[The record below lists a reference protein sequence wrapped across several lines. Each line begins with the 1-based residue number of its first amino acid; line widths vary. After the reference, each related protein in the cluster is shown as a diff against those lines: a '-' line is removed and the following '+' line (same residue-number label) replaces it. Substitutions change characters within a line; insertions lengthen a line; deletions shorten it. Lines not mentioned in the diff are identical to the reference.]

1 MRNQSQI
8 INITSFYGEL
18 SEILEYINQNITK
31 KLTLMGIASKL
42 FTSKSNL
49 SAQFNQ
55 LLNMGF
61 KTYVDTLKLQIHLNG
76 Y

>member
-1 MRNQSQI
+1 
-8 INITSFYGEL
+8 
-18 SEILEYINQNITK
+18 
-31 KLTLMGIASKL
+31 MGIASKL